1 MTKYYILSQIADK
14 VEKFTS
20 LPEYI
25 QRENA
30 STIQF
35 LRDQYRSIRVNNVV
49 DRNSCWHPQA
59 LFEFVDERDFSSVS
73 AYFKHKSE
81 SYVNIIGIK
90 DMSVLDSKNNI
101 YIKI

>member
-1 MTKYYILSQIADK
+1 MKKDYILSQIKDK
-14 VEKFTS
+14 AKKFRS

-25 QRENA
+25 QSENE
-30 STIQF
+30 STMQF
-35 LRDQYRSIRVNNVV
+35 LRDQYRSIRANNAV
-49 DRNSCWHPQA
+49 DSNSCWHPQA

-73 AYFKHKSE
+73 AYFKHKGE